1 MELAAMSAGIL
12 IGAAV
17 ASLAV
22 SGWAASQIRWLAA
35 HSRQQ
40 IAYWRNQ
47 AEQAEAAATCFAT
60 RARSA
65 DATGRAPHAGNADA
79 SKQRMDG
86 L

>member
-22 SGWAASQIRWLAA
+22 FSWATSQLRWLAA
-35 HSRQQ
+35 HSHQQ

-47 AEQAEAAATCFAT
+47 AEQAEAAAAWLRDRHTVGGCN
-60 RARSA
+60 RSGP
-65 DATGRAPHAGNADA
+65 TSR
-79 SKQRMDG
+79 
-86 L
+86 